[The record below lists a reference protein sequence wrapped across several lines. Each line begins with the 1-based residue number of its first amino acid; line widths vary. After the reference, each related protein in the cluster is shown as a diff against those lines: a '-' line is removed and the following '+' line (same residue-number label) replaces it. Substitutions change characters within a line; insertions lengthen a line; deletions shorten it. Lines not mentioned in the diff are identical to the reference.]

1 MPLATS
7 LLKGGLIVSCQAR
20 PEDVLTDA
28 GFLADMARAAEAGG
42 AVAIRA
48 NGARNIEAIRRAV
61 AIPIIGIHKQDWRGA
76 GTRITPTLDA
86 ARAIRDAGADAIA
99 FDATRRWADEGR
111 LSPAEMIA
119 RIHAELDAPVMA
131 DISTFEEGLAAAEAG
146 ADLIATTLSG
156 YTDYSPQMHTPDY
169 DLVRRLSAAL
179 EVPVILEGRVSTP
192 DEAARG
198 LRAGAFAVVVGS
210 MITRPRFIVSRY
222 VAALRPDTDA
232 MPAIAVDIG
241 GTKIAAGVL
250 LPSGDLTHAARIPTE
265 PQRGGEDVLA
275 RAADLIAGL
284 RAAAPDAAA
293 IGISTGG
300 EVDSSGRVRFA
311 TSLLPGWTGLRISER
326 LQAQF
331 GLPTVTENDGVCAAL
346 AEALRGAGQGYDNV
360 LGVAIGTGLGA
371 GWIVDGRPMRLR
383 DAASLKLGHLP
394 VDPEGLPCS
403 CGLRGCLETRVCGPA
418 LALAYAER
426 AGVDPAT
433 VTGQTVQAA
442 AGAGDAAALAAIGS
456 MARWL
461 AIGLASAVDLLR
473 PNVVVIGGSV
483 AGLGDL
489 LFAPLR
495 SAFAERVYPSLTDTL
510 IVPARFGGE
519 AGLVGAG
526 LMAQQLQR
534 QGPSH

>member
-1 MPLATS
+1 MSVQILQ
-7 LLKGGLIVSCQAR
+7 GGLIVSCQAR

-48 NGARNIEAIRRAV
+48 NGPRNIEAIRDAV
-61 AIPIIGIHKQDWRGA
+61 DIPIIGIYKQDWRGV
-76 GTRITPTLDA
+76 GTRITPTIDA
-86 ARAIRDAGADAIA
+86 ARAIYDAGASAIA
-99 FDATRRWADEGR
+99 FDATRRWGDEGR
-111 LSPAEMIA
+111 PSPAEMIA
-119 RIHAELDAPVMA
+119 RIHADLDVVVMA
-131 DISTFEEGLAAAEAG
+131 DISTFDEGIAAAEAG

-169 DLVRRLSAAL
+169 ELVKRLSAAL
-179 EVPVILEGRVSTP
+179 EVPVVMEGRISTP

-222 VAALRPDTDA
+222 VAAMRPETDVA
-232 MPAIAVDIG
+232 PVIAVDIG
-241 GTKIAAGVL
+241 GTKIAAAIM
-250 LPSGDLTHAARIPTE
+250 LPSGDLAHATRIPTE
-265 PQRGGEDVLA
+265 PQRGGEDVLV
-275 RAADLIAGL
+275 RAAGLVADL
-284 RAAAPDAAA
+284 RTKAPDAAS
-293 IGISTGG
+293 IGVSTGG
-300 EVDSSGRVRFA
+300 EVDSLGRVRFA
-311 TSLLPGWTGLRISER
+311 TSLLPGWTGMRITER
-326 LQAQF
+326 MQAQF
-331 GLPTVTENDGVCAAL
+331 DLLTVTDNDGVCAAA

-383 DAASLKLGHLP
+383 DAASLKLGHMP
-394 VDPEGLPCS
+394 VDPEGLPCT
-403 CGLRGCLETRVCGPA
+403 CGLRGCLETRVSGPA

-426 AGVDPAT
+426 AGVDPMT

-442 AGAGDAAALAAIGS
+442 AESGDPAALAAIGA

-473 PNVVVIGGSV
+473 PNVIVIGGSV

-489 LFAPLR
+489 LFGPLR

-510 IVPARFGGE
+510 IVSARYGGE